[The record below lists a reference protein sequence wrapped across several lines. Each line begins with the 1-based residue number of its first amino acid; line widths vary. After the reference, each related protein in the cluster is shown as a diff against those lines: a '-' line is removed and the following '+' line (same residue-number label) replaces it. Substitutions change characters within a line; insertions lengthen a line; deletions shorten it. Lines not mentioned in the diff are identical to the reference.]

1 MLHCY
6 VIKYLK
12 RHLSALESDRFM
24 AKVIE
29 NEILKH

>member
-12 RHLSALESDRFM
+12 RHLGALESDRFM